1 MNSRRARYIVSAA
14 LVVAF
19 LFFHSALFAQLGI
32 TVKNPGTNF
41 SVVGTKGTADN
52 VAGGRR
58 FRAPGFE
65 DLKIRGLLR
74 VPPSASGVSKTQ
86 LLQQLAI
93 HFRTSPSDPS
103 LRSIE
108 LLNGSNREFLIPTN
122 LAGDL
127 TARSTSTPADIANI
141 WKWAIPIK
149 VNFHSV
155 IVLENQFPGGF
166 EGNPNPG
173 EFVLT
178 SVDAQFQGELNSN
191 VNDRKQPGAGMPQP
205 EFWVGKKA
213 SLGVFFPSFR
223 PGSSQG

>member
-32 TVKNPGTNF
+32 TVKKPGTNF

-74 VPPSASGVSKTQ
+74 VPPSASGASKTQ

-127 TARSTSTPADIANI
+127 TAR
-141 WKWAIPIK
+141 KWAIPIK